1 MVELLRASSY
11 STQSCW
17 KSLDRK
23 LRIRVHKD
31 APIANAQRDIFELR
45 LYTDY
50 RNLSLHSG
58 ASQRWSSPLSSLSL
72 SLRLYFMCA
81 LREHRS
87 SLTGRGRVESS
98 HTMVNRILYSNDV

>member
-58 ASQRWSSPLSSLSL
+58 ASQLELSVLSQRTSLIT
-72 SLRLYFMCA
+72 A
-81 LREHRS
+81 LPETRE
-87 SLTGRGRVESS
+87 GVESS
-98 HTMVNRILYSNDV
+98 HLTHTMVNRILYSNDLLLSERS